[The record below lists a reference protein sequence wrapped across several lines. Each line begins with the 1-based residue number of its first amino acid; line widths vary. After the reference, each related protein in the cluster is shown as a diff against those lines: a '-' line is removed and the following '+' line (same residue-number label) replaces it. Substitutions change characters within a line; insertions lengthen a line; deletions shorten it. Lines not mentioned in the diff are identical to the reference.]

1 MNRPRIKQNI
11 LVVDDDESTRI
22 ALIDVLRHDGYNALS
37 AEDGFVAT
45 RIVREKSLDL
55 VFLDFELPGMN
66 GLDVLR
72 EIKTINMQLPVVM
85 LTGASGAELLEWAMN
100 AGALALLYKPVE
112 LRAIRQTVQH
122 ILIHF

>member
-72 EIKTINMQLPVVM
+72 EIKAINMQLPVVM